1 MASFGIELSFLK
13 SSLSLHLEQH
23 LLFLLINAWLA
34 LDYGLVEAICLLQ
47 VEVDVFDHVVAPAY
61 RCLSTVVIPCHIGI
75 ELGDCGCAMI
85 GEWPMHCC

>member
-1 MASFGIELSFLK
+1 MTHFGKELNFFK
-13 SSLSLHLEQH
+13 CSLEFNLGQSV
-23 LLFLLINAWLA
+23 LFLLIDAWLA
-34 LDYGLVEAICLLQ
+34 LDYGLVEAICLMQ